1 LGEKVVPAHLDLS
14 DRETIEKL
22 SEMVP
27 SLDILINNAGIFG
40 ATDMLGDNE
49 KQLRNDLE
57 TNLFG
62 TLSVTKA
69 LLPDLKKANAAAI
82 ANVSSIAGLA
92 AMPGIGGYS
101 ASKAAD
107 HSVTQSLRGSLKSEN
122 ISVHDIYLGPVET
135 RMVESFE
142 IDKAS
147 PAVVADIILE
157 DIESGVEDIFP
168 DAMAQQVGAVYLT
181 SPKMLE
187 QNFAAF

>member
-1 LGEKVVPAHLDLS
+1 MDVIPVP
-14 DRETIEKL
+14 
-22 SEMVP
+22 
-27 SLDILINNAGIFG
+27 
-40 ATDMLGDNE
+40 
-49 KQLRNDLE
+49 Q
-57 TNLFG
+57 
-62 TLSVTKA
+62 
-69 LLPDLKKANAAAI
+69 
-82 ANVSSIAGLA
+82 
-92 AMPGIGGYS
+92 
-101 ASKAAD
+101 
-107 HSVTQSLRGSLKSEN
+107 LKSEN